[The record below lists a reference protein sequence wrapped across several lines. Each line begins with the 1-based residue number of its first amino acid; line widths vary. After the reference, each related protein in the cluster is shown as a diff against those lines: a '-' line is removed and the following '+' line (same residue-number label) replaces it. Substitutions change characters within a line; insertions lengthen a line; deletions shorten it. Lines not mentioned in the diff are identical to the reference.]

1 MIKIYWA
8 GILITICCV
17 FYICVITLIDFDY
30 DLRYSSS
37 SLITSCIK
45 LQTGKC
51 TDITASRLPHFW
63 SSWNY
68 SVIILQQSAIDI
80 RLSTVEWSILKIRKQ
95 WNRIEYKIRW
105 MMFCD
110 ITMMKFYHS
119 FISMLSLI
127 LQTNTWAYIPS
138 YLCTFLYSSI
148 F

>member
-8 GILITICCV
+8 GILITIYCV
-17 FYICVITLIDFDY
+17 FSQCKKHYFFVKHCNICVITLIDFNY

-68 SVIILQQSAIDI
+68 SVIILQRSAIDI

-105 MMFCD
+105 IIFCD

-127 LQTNTWAYIPS
+127 L
-138 YLCTFLYSSI
+138 
-148 F
+148 